1 MAQGCCE
8 AIGCSLPGTVC
19 PACQRCFCWQ
29 HLQRS
34 SCEVC
39 RRLVARRSFEYQ
51 FSRLMSIGL
60 TVLLCGIL
68 LLLLPKDTS
77 GITIQLA
84 IALLIGGALLFW
96 LGLLSRS

>member
-1 MAQGCCE
+1 MVQCCCE

-39 RRLVARRSFEYQ
+39 RKLVSRRSFEYQ
-51 FSRLMSIGL
+51 FGRLMSIGL

-68 LLLLPKDTS
+68 LLLLPQDTS

-84 IALLIGGALLFW
+84 IVLLVGGSLLFW
-96 LGLLSRS
+96 LGLLART

>member
-1 MAQGCCE
+1 MAQDCCE
-8 AIGCSLPGTVC
+8 AKGCSLPGTVC

-39 RRLVARRSFEYQ
+39 RKLVARRSFEYQ
-51 FSRLMSIGL
+51 FSRLISIGL

-68 LLLLPKDTS
+68 LLLLPQDAS
-77 GITIQLA
+77 GIIVQLA
-84 IALLIGGALLFW
+84 IALLIGGSLLFW
-96 LGLLSRS
+96 LGLLARS